1 MDFSELE
8 KLIDRVNRFKNRIN
22 IKDGKGAEWSHTFE
36 DGETH
41 FYSME
46 GVRPPEEIEDD
57 ISSMFIWL
65 WSLKDYVR
73 KYVIL
78 NGKNKTW
85 VKNKIINNPNICVC
99 ADIANSLKHG
109 GLDKEYKPWSGKNPK
124 LKPLKYIFPQE
135 AIGELKFGAYD
146 VNMKIKNPQLV
157 QLEMAIVDEDGITLG
172 DAFKY
177 LDNGLIEWEGII
189 NGANK
194 AV

>member
-109 GLDKEYKPWSGKNPK
+109 GLD
-124 LKPLKYIFPQE
+124 
-135 AIGELKFGAYD
+135 
-146 VNMKIKNPQLV
+146 
-157 QLEMAIVDEDGITLG
+157 
-172 DAFKY
+172 
-177 LDNGLIEWEGII
+177 
-189 NGANK
+189 
-194 AV
+194 